1 MDSDSP
7 IAPRIAGEPSDPAG
21 ETFTFATWDGDTF
34 GSEFAGSRHLAGDGY
49 RRSVFVRAYR
59 SARAADCGDGRCRA
73 ASHPSATGYG
83 QRA

>member
-1 MDSDSP
+1 MDSDRP
-7 IAPRIAGEPSDPAG
+7 NAVRIAGEPTHPAG
-21 ETFTFATWDGDTF
+21 ETFTFTMWDGF
-34 GSEFAGSRHLAGDGY
+34 ESEFRTPRHRAGVGY

-83 QRA
+83 HPA

>member
-7 IAPRIAGEPSDPAG
+7 TTVRIAGEPTDPAG
-21 ETFTFATWDGDTF
+21 ETFTFATWDAF
-34 GSEFAGSRHLAGDGY
+34 KSEFRGVRHRAGY

-73 ASHPSATGYG
+73 TSHPSATGYG
-83 QRA
+83 HPA

>member
-1 MDSDSP
+1 MDSDRP
-7 IAPRIAGEPSDPAG
+7 NAVRIAGEPIHPAG
-21 ETFTFATWDGDTF
+21 ETFTFWTRDGV
-34 GSEFAGSRHLAGDGY
+34 GPEFRTPRHRTGD

-83 QRA
+83 HPA

>member
-7 IAPRIAGEPSDPAG
+7 TAPRIAGEPTYPAG
-21 ETFTFATWDGDTF
+21 ETFTFTTWDWSTF
-34 GSEFAGSRHLAGDGY
+34 KSEFGGSRHRTGY
-49 RRSVFVRAYR
+49 RRSVNVRAYQ

-73 ASHPSATGYG
+73 ASHPSAAGYG

>member
-1 MDSDSP
+1 MDSDRP
-7 IAPRIAGEPSDPAG
+7 NAVRIAGEPIDPAG
-21 ETFTFATWDGDTF
+21 ETFTFTTWDGFESGFRTPRHH
-34 GSEFAGSRHLAGDGY
+34 AGVGY

-83 QRA
+83 HPA

>member
-7 IAPRIAGEPSDPAG
+7 TAPRIAGEPNHPAG
-21 ETFTFATWDGDTF
+21 ETFTFATWETF
-34 GSEFAGSRHLAGDGY
+34 GSEFAGSRHRAGDRY
-49 RRSVFVRAYR
+49 RRSVFVRAYQ

-83 QRA
+83 RPA